1 MYGDAIL
8 AWSAP
13 RPLLANVIFRTGQNH
28 LAYRIDMLQT
38 DDNLPD
44 GLNGLGSVM
53 KRYLQ
58 RYLPGRNEIILFAT
72 LAMVCA
78 LVAWWLPS
86 HDAALSMM
94 AFPLFVFCSI
104 LGLAKNGRLRAGD
117 EE

>member
-1 MYGDAIL
+1 
-8 AWSAP
+8 
-13 RPLLANVIFRTGQNH
+13 
-28 LAYRIDMLQT
+28 MLQT
-38 DDNLPD
+38 DGNLPD

-53 KRYLQ
+53 KK
-58 RYLPGRNEIILFAT
+58 YLPGRNEIILFAT
-72 LAMVCA
+72 LAVVFA
-78 LVAWWLPS
+78 LVAWRLPS